1 MRHLSLDIALCG
13 LGLVRRSSS
22 RRLTG
27 GRRLGCLVLCG
38 FFLVTA
44 NSAGSGRVIRRARQS
59 LNLLDQLCQLLVRLQ
74 ASKLCVPQR

>member
-1 MRHLSLDIALCG
+1 
-13 LGLVRRSSS
+13 
-22 RRLTG
+22 
-27 GRRLGCLVLCG
+27 VLCG